1 MFKTVMII
9 AAVALAI
16 GWAIYGIY
24 EHKMRQ
30 EEKKHPR
37 QPSERLRKTRSEI
50 ADWAKKMAEFEP
62 PKRKKTGQGN
72 QQQDNKS

>member
-9 AAVALAI
+9 AIVALAI
-16 GWAIYGIY
+16 VWAIYGIY
-24 EHKMRQ
+24 EYKMRQ
-30 EEKKHPR
+30 EEKKHPK